1 MRLRPCGLRDGVS
14 VGVSTTSYAMN
25 ANEAKTRYLYAL
37 NTQRSL
43 LDALIGKERKRL
55 FTDLLL
61 IRVTFDLFKPD

>member
-1 MRLRPCGLRDGVS
+1 M
-14 VGVSTTSYAMN
+14 TMN

-43 LDALIGKERKRL
+43 LDALIEKKRKRL

-61 IRVTFDLFKPD
+61 IRNALDLFKPD